1 MSIYIIITIVL
12 IIFIFYWKNKPIKNS
27 HKIPQKV
34 ELKELELLDNDEDN
48 EKTKEYRK
56 GHNLFLERK
65 LNEDFH
71 LFITLKTNTRDLRNL
86 KRIVIS
92 WNEWKMRLYNFTFN
106 VGDNNVIIEN
116 DKIIID
122 IGSFNNC
129 NGSKNFL
136 KRTYHSDIIKFD
148 LLDYIPERYDFE
160 WEKDK
165 KNQSSFIIKYSKSE
179 LKKFK
184 KGVHFIDS

>member
-12 IIFIFYWKNKPIKNS
+12 IIFLFYWKNRPIRNS

-34 ELKELELLDNDEDN
+34 ELKELELLDDDEDN

-65 LNEDFH
+65 LNGDFH
-71 LFITLKTNTRDLRNL
+71 LFITLKTNDIDLINL

-92 WNEWKMRLYNFTFN
+92 WSEWKMRIYNFTFDVN
-106 VGDNNVIIEN
+106 DNNVIIEN

-136 KRTYHSDIIKFD
+136 KRTYYSDIIKFD
-148 LLDYIPERYDFE
+148 LLDYIPERDDFE

-165 KNQSSFIIKYSKSE
+165 KTQSTFIIKYSKSE
-179 LKKFK
+179 LKKFR

>member
-1 MSIYIIITIVL
+1 VL
-12 IIFIFYWKNKPIKNS
+12 VIFLLYWKNKPIKNS
-27 HKIPQKV
+27 HKTPQKV
-34 ELKELELLDNDEDN
+34 ELKELELLTNDADN

-65 LNEDFH
+65 LNGDFH
-71 LFITLKTNTRDLRNL
+71 LFITLKTNNRDLSNL

-92 WNEWKMRLYNFTFN
+92 WNEWKMRIYNFTYN
-106 VGDNNVIIEN
+106 VGHNNVIIEK

-122 IGSFNNC
+122 LGSFNNC

-136 KRTYHSDIIKFD
+136 KRTCHSDIIKFD
-148 LLDYIPERYDFE
+148 LLDYIPERGDFE
-160 WEKDK
+160 WEEDE
-165 KNQSSFIIKYSKSE
+165 KNQSSFIIKYSKNE